1 MSTTNS
7 KTVSLVL
14 GSGGAR
20 GLAHIGVIHWLEEN
34 DFKIKS
40 IVGCSIGAVIGGI
53 YAAGKLDV
61 YEQWVRALTKV
72 DIVTLLDLSWDKS
85 GLVRGE
91 KLINT
96 LIGLVGEKLI
106 EDLPISFTAVA
117 TDLRGQK
124 EVWIR
129 SGSLFDAMRASFA
142 IPLFFT
148 PFKFKG
154 VDLVDGGVLN
164 PVPIAPTFGD
174 ESDITIAVNL
184 NGPVESPIEP
194 AVVSAAPQSPSSP
207 FREKIN
213 RFIGRL
219 QPSMPSGGGRD
230 WGAYEIASQGF
241 EAMQSAIARQK
252 LAAYPPDIVIDI
264 PRNVC
269 KTLEFD
275 RAAEI
280 IALGYKKA
288 KMCDFTAS
296 AGRVPHSSRPYRDE
310 WDAAP
315 PFGS

>member
-1 MSTTNS
+1 MATTNG

-40 IVGCSIGAVIGGI
+40 VVGCSIGAVIGGI

-61 YEQWVRALTKV
+61 YEQWVRTLTKA
-72 DIVTLLDLSWDKS
+72 DIVTLLDLSWQKS

-91 KLINT
+91 KLVNT

-148 PFKFKG
+148 PFKYKG
-154 VDLVDGGVLN
+154 VDLVDGGILN
-164 PVPIAPTFGD
+164 PVPIAPTACDGTD
-174 ESDITIAVNL
+174 MTIAVNL
-184 NGPVESPIEP
+184 NGTAGSPIEP
-194 AVVSAAPQSPSSP
+194 VKVSTASETASFP

-219 QPSMPSGGGRD
+219 QPPVTSGESRD
-230 WGAYEIASQGF
+230 WGAYEIATQAF
-241 EAMQSAIARQK
+241 DAMQSAIARQK
-252 LAAYPPDIVIDI
+252 LAAYPPDAVIEI
-264 PRNVC
+264 ARRAC
-269 KTLEFD
+269 GTMEFY
-275 RAAEI
+275 RAAEM

-288 KMCDFTAS
+288 KMCDLTTS
-296 AGRVPHSSRPYRDE
+296 ARGR
-310 WDAAP
+310 
-315 PFGS
+315 

>member
-1 MSTTNS
+1 MATTNG

-40 IVGCSIGAVIGGI
+40 VVGCSIGAVIGGI
-53 YAAGKLDV
+53 YAAGKLQV
-61 YEQWVRALTKV
+61 YEQWVRNLTKA
-72 DIVTLLDLSWDKS
+72 DIVTLLDLSWEKS

-91 KLINT
+91 KLVNT

-106 EDLPISFTAVA
+106 EELPIAFTAVA

-124 EVWIR
+124 EIWIR

-148 PFKFKG
+148 PFKYKG
-154 VDLVDGGVLN
+154 VDLVDGGILN

-174 ESDITIAVNL
+174 ESEITIAVNL
-184 NGPVESPIEP
+184 NGPAESPVEPVESTP
-194 AVVSAAPQSPSSP
+194 SQSPSSP

-219 QPSMPSGGGRD
+219 QRSARSGGSRD
-230 WGAYEIASQGF
+230 WGGYEIAIQGF
-241 EAMQSAIARQK
+241 EAMQSTIARQK
-252 LAAYPPDIVIDI
+252 LAAYPPDTVIEV
-264 PRNVC
+264 PRNAC
-269 KTLEFD
+269 KMLEFD
-275 RAAEI
+275 RADEI

-288 KMCDFTAS
+288 KMCGLTTS
-296 AGRVPHSSRPYRDE
+296 AR
-310 WDAAP
+310 
-315 PFGS
+315 GS

>member
-1 MSTTNS
+1 MSTSNS

-20 GLAHIGVIHWLEEN
+20 GLAHIGVIHWLVEN

-72 DIVTLLDLSWDKS
+72 DILTLLDLSWDKS

-91 KLINT
+91 KLVNT
-96 LIGLVGEKLI
+96 LIGLVGDQLI
-106 EDLPISFTAVA
+106 EDLPIAFTAVA

-148 PFKFKG
+148 PFKYKG

-164 PVPIAPTFGD
+164 PVPIAPTSSD
-174 ESDITIAVNL
+174 DTDITIAVNL
-184 NGPVESPIEP
+184 NGPAESPMEP
-194 AVVSAAPQSPSSP
+194 APVSAAPLSPPSP
-207 FREKIN
+207 LREKLNHFIN
-213 RFIGRL
+213 RL
-219 QPSMPSGGGRD
+219 QPSVPGAGRRD
-230 WGAYEIASQGF
+230 WGPYEIAIQGF
-241 EAMQSAIARQK
+241 EAMQCTIARQK
-252 LAAYPPDIVIDI
+252 LAAYPPDAVIDI
-264 PRNVC
+264 PRSAC

-275 RAAEI
+275 RAAEM
-280 IALGYKKA
+280 IALGYRKA
-288 KMCDFTAS
+288 KMCDFMAS
-296 AGRVPHSSRPYRDE
+296 AGRR
-310 WDAAP
+310 
-315 PFGS
+315 